1 MNNLFLS
8 LLFLILFINCKGQDT
23 LSKIDK
29 SFYIRLNPISIAS
42 EAGLI
47 NNRLIQN
54 IEIGKSIGPLDVGI
68 SYGKYSNKR
77 LDSSNFA
84 QIRFTYDAA
93 QLGIFS
99 NEFSF
104 GVGKVFNLT
113 TPLLFELSST
123 LMAQVAPKIG
133 IGAIFGTYE
142 LSGDATQFTKS
153 FYGIFLRYGLLRT
166 DNGGLI
172 SRITKSKITRH
183 KTNKKNKP
191 RV

>member
-142 LSGDATQFTKS
+142 LSGDVTQFTKS

>member
-1 MNNLFLS
+1 MYKKLLS
-8 LLFLILFINCKGQDT
+8 LFFLILFINCKGQDT

-29 SFYIRLNPISIAS
+29 SFYVRLNPISIAS
-42 EAGLI
+42 EAGRI
-47 NNRLIQN
+47 NDRFIQN
-54 IEIGKSIGPLDVGI
+54 IEIGKSFGPLDVGI

-77 LDSSNFA
+77 IDSSTFA
-84 QIRFTYDAA
+84 QIRFSFDAA

-104 GVGKVFNLT
+104 GIGKVFNLS

-123 LMAQVAPKIG
+123 LMAQVAPQIG

-142 LSGDATQFTKS
+142 LSGDVTQFSKS
-153 FYGIFLRYGLLRT
+153 FYGIFIRYGLLRT

-183 KTNKKNKP
+183 RSYKKSKT
-191 RV
+191 